1 MNRRFLAEASAVV
14 TIAATLA
21 GCAPVAETGSVVVEV
36 RAMVPG
42 SQGTSHHVD
51 VLGPDGGLVESRE
64 VSVGSTVTIENVPY
78 GWVSIAAPKVCTVEG
93 ELGAEAP
100 VMRLT
105 IDAAHCTI
113 SN

>member
-1 MNRRFLAEASAVV
+1 MVI
-14 TIAATLA
+14 IAATLA

-42 SQGTSHHVD
+42 SQGNAHHVD